1 MGSKVVSVRLDD
13 ELLKLVDELVRLG
26 VYGSRSEALRDFI
39 RIGARYARQIQMVAE
54 AVNKLFELEKEEGDI
69 PVRLE
74 GALRQL
80 LGERERFQTL
90 IYVDTSVIVA
100 ALDPTDPR
108 REEARKALELH
119 DNKIVSELVIAE
131 LASVLARQHKVL
143 ISIKD
148 KHGLD
153 DHMMASMTIILYI
166 LKRFNLKYI
175 SVRGFS
181 RTLFGKLYNPMT
193 T

>member
-1 MGSKVVSVRLDD
+1 MVSVRLDD

-80 LGERERFQTL
+80 LSERERF
-90 IYVDTSVIVA
+90 
-100 ALDPTDPR
+100 
-108 REEARKALELH
+108 
-119 DNKIVSELVIAE
+119 
-131 LASVLARQHKVL
+131 
-143 ISIKD
+143 
-148 KHGLD
+148 
-153 DHMMASMTIILYI
+153 
-166 LKRFNLKYI
+166 
-175 SVRGFS
+175 
-181 RTLFGKLYNPMT
+181 
-193 T
+193 

>member
-69 PVRLE
+69 PVKLE

-80 LGERERFQTL
+80 LGER
-90 IYVDTSVIVA
+90 
-100 ALDPTDPR
+100 
-108 REEARKALELH
+108 
-119 DNKIVSELVIAE
+119 
-131 LASVLARQHKVL
+131 
-143 ISIKD
+143 
-148 KHGLD
+148 
-153 DHMMASMTIILYI
+153 
-166 LKRFNLKYI
+166 KRF
-175 SVRGFS
+175 
-181 RTLFGKLYNPMT
+181 
-193 T
+193 